1 MLDSG
6 QVYSEVF
13 SFTQEQVIR
22 FAEVSGDHNPVHLDA
37 DYASKTAFK
46 KPIVH
51 GILGTSIFSKILGM
65 NFPGEGTIYLKQ
77 EVNFKRPMY
86 ASTSY
91 EAVLTVLEI
100 NRDKHQAVIETK
112 VLDKETGKV
121 IIDGQAQVMNKEKI

>member
-1 MLDSG
+1 MLDLG

-46 KPIVH
+46 KPIIH
-51 GILGTSIFSKILGM
+51 GILGISIFSKILGM

-77 EVNFKRPMY
+77 DVNFKRPMY
-86 ASTSY
+86 VGTSY
-91 EAVLTVLEI
+91 EAILTVLEV
-100 NRDKHQAVIETK
+100 NKDKHLAVIETK
-112 VLDKETGKV
+112 VIDKETGKV
-121 IIDGQAQVMNKEKI
+121 IIDGQAQVLNKEKI

>member
-1 MLDSG
+1 MLDLG

-22 FAEVSGDHNPVHLDA
+22 FAEVSGDHNPVHLDS

-46 KPIVH
+46 KPIIH

-77 EVNFKRPMY
+77 EANFKRPMY
-86 ASTSY
+86 AGTSY
-91 EAVLTVLEI
+91 EAILTILEV

-112 VLDKETGKV
+112 VIDKETGKV

>member
-1 MLDSG
+1 MLDLG

-13 SFTQEQVIR
+13 SFTQEQVIS
-22 FAEVSGDHNPVHLDA
+22 FAEVSGDHNPVHLDS

-46 KPIVH
+46 KPIIH

-86 ASTSY
+86 AGTSY
-91 EAVLTVLEI
+91 EATLTVLEV

-112 VLDKETGKV
+112 VIDKETGKI
-121 IIDGQAQVMNKEKI
+121 IIDGQAQIMNKEKI